1 MPQWAC
7 CESRSS
13 SGAPEIIERLVADI
27 PGAQNGFALYFSE
40 APFPRHQ
47 AELIWVREEYGG
59 NWYRLNG
66 TDLEGWLC
74 PALFKY
80 FSTAPPRIYCRAE
93 AAKLLTPDTTIY
105 IVLAQPAVP
114 ILPHEVIVVQ
124 VRIGAVNAIDLFD
137 LPGR

>member
-1 MPQWAC
+1 MTSQPRANAIGVIFPYKQSGVWVFDDATVGLLR
-7 CESRSS
+7 EPFV
-13 SGAPEIIERLVADI
+13 SGAPEIIERLVAKI
-27 PGAQNGFALYFSE
+27 RGAENGFALYFSE

-80 FSTAPPRIYCRAE
+80 FSTAPARIYCRAE
-93 AAKLLTPDTTIY
+93 A
-105 IVLAQPAVP
+105 
-114 ILPHEVIVVQ
+114 
-124 VRIGAVNAIDLFD
+124 RSS
-137 LPGR
+137 